1 MTATWTTPFLS
12 VLATSK
18 HLLSNQGDLIES
30 AFYASYFVHVMHLT
44 VDETGIS
51 YLVLPSVSGHVTMF
65 LLDSLVVGAFLWA
78 TALEQSM
85 IFWIFQYEC
94 DIQMSSKSKQTA
106 ARTRDKWR
114 EKIWYQILAPD
125 YFDNKDIGRTPAGG
139 PEQLVGRTVQPTLYD
154 ITGDF
159 DKIHVKLRFKIMEV
173 AGQQAKTVFYGHEW
187 SSDYLRGLVRRGTSR
202 IDWIGPILTKDD
214 YLMRISVIVFTT
226 TRAKTSQE
234 HAVRQAIEKVIRT
247 HAKKH
252 VFDELVTKVILGDLA
267 AEVREEVRKIIP
279 IRESEIRKSKV
290 LKGPEEVKVRRARL
304 RRGTAAEKEK
314 RE

>member
-1 MTATWTTPFLS
+1 
-12 VLATSK
+12 
-18 HLLSNQGDLIES
+18 
-30 AFYASYFVHVMHLT
+30 
-44 VDETGIS
+44 
-51 YLVLPSVSGHVTMF
+51 MF
-65 LLDSLVVGAFLWA
+65 LLVSLVVGAFLW
-78 TALEQSM
+78 LETIEESM

-94 DIQMSSKSKQTA
+94 DIQMSSKSRQAA
-106 ARTRDKWR
+106 ARTKDKWR

-125 YFDNKDIGRTPAGG
+125 YFDNKEIGKTPAGS
-139 PEQLVGRTVQPTLYD
+139 PELLVGRTVQPTLYD

-159 DKIHVKLRFKIMEV
+159 DRIHVKLRFKILEV

-234 HAVRQAIEKVIRT
+234 HAVRKAIEMVIRA

-267 AEVREEVRKIIP
+267 KEVYEEVKKIIP
-279 IRESEIRKSKV
+279 IRQCEIRKSKV
-290 LKGPEEVKVRRARL
+290 LKGPEEVKIRRARL
-304 RRGTAAEKEK
+304 RRGTSADKEA
-314 RE
+314 